1 MHEASLAVAVWLQGS
16 LNEGKCGVR
25 WGVRGGGLVKRMQE
39 ALSVR
44 KRSKASGGIRRI
56 RIRIRFLLFIFSLSL
71 SRSGSATC
79 LLPMP
84 LLALPFASSVRA
96 LALFLTL
103 SLSFFL
109 SFPACPSLCS
119 SRFSLHKLYV
129 KSKIKELLRC
139 SCCGVWGFMAAIE
152 NGVHDQDG
160 VSVCVCVFL
169 SACVCVRVC
178 VNVA

>member
-1 MHEASLAVAVWLQGS
+1 MGCA
-16 LNEGKCGVR
+16 
-25 WGVRGGGLVKRMQE
+25 GGGLVKRMQE

-169 SACVCVRVC
+169 SACVCVLVC